1 MENTHSAALIETSR
15 ARRQGEVVSEPSRQL
30 QRVFAVAILLVLLA
44 LFATMIAGFVAGL
57 VFAAASA
64 LIFEPLQVRL
74 EQRMPPKAAAGL
86 NLLLLLLLI
95 VVPAIVLFTMAA
107 TQALGIADQASS
119 WLNARLNSGSPLA
132 GLTIP
137 DWVPFEVDVESIR
150 SEITSKAGQIAGA
163 VGRFLVGTVSQLTQ
177 ATALFLLDTFVAAYF
192 FFYCLTNGREL
203 AHSIIDSMPLD
214 REGREQFM
222 HTSAAV
228 TRSVLK
234 SIGIIGAVQG
244 LLSGF
249 AFWVVGIQGATFWG
263 VVMGFLSVIPFIGPI
278 IVWLPVAI
286 YLAFSGDY
294 WSAVFLAGWF
304 WLVVASVDNV
314 LRPILVGS
322 DTQMPD
328 VLVLLTTLGGLFVFG
343 AIGLVVGPLV
353 GALLM
358 ASWEIYLRT
367 FADELSYGEAS
378 PTSPTIGDTTQRPG
392 QAHRDDAGAQ

>member
-1 MENTHSAALIETSR
+1 M
-15 ARRQGEVVSEPSRQL
+15 SEPSRQL
-30 QRVFAVAILLVLLA
+30 QRVFAVAILLLLLG
-44 LFATMIAGFVAGL
+44 LFSTMIAGFVGGL

-64 LIFEPLQVRL
+64 LLFEPLQVAL
-74 EQRMPPKAAAGL
+74 ERRMPPKIAAGL
-86 NLLLLLLLI
+86 NLLLLLLI
-95 VVPAIVLFTMAA
+95 VVVPAIVLFTMAA

-119 WLNARLNSGSPLA
+119 WLNARLNA
-132 GLTIP
+132 GAPFAGITIP
-137 DWVPFEVDVESIR
+137 DWLPFEVDVETIR
-150 SEITSKAGQIAGA
+150 TEITSKAGQIAGA
-163 VGRFLVGTVSQLTQ
+163 VGRFLVGTVSHLTQ

-234 SIGIIGAVQG
+234 SIGIIGAIQG

-249 AFWVVGIQGATFWG
+249 AFWVVGIPGATFWG
-263 VVMGFLSVIPFIGPI
+263 VVMGFLSVIPFVGPI
-278 IVWLPVAI
+278 IVWLPVAA
-286 YLAFSGDY
+286 YLGLSGDY
-294 WSAVFLAGWF
+294 WSTAFLAGWF
-304 WLVVASVDNV
+304 WLVVSSVDNV
-314 LRPILVGS
+314 LRPFLVGS

-343 AIGLVVGPLV
+343 AIGLVVGPLI

-358 ASWEIYLRT
+358 AAWEIYLRT
-367 FADELSYGEAS
+367 FADELSYDDDSVSS
-378 PTSPTIGDTTQRPG
+378 PFGDANTVGNEQVG
-392 QAHRDDAGAQ
+392 RDDADAR